1 VKLFLTSDVHLGMKF
16 AGYPGVQERLVQA
29 RFDALKRC
37 VDIANEETCDLF
49 VVGGDLFDR
58 VSVAKR
64 DIQRAASILAEF
76 QGRLVAVL
84 PGNHDHIIQWI
95 RTQKHL
101 LFINFTSSGKKE

>member
-1 VKLFLTSDVHLGMKF
+1 MKF
-16 AGYPGVQERLVQA
+16 AGYPGVQEKLVEA

-37 VDIANEETCDLF
+37 VDIANEEACELF

-64 DIQRAASILAEF
+64 DIHRAASILAEF

-84 PGNHDHIIQWI
+84 
-95 RTQKHL
+95 
-101 LFINFTSSGKKE
+101 

>member
-1 VKLFLTSDVHLGMKF
+1 M
-16 AGYPGVQERLVQA
+16 EA

-37 VDIANEETCDLF
+37 VDIANEEACDLF

-64 DIQRAASILAEF
+64 ETQRAASILAEF
-76 QGRLVAVL
+76 QGKLVAVL

-95 RTQKHL
+95 
-101 LFINFTSSGKKE
+101 

>member
-1 VKLFLTSDVHLGMKF
+1 M
-16 AGYPGVQERLVQA
+16 
-29 RFDALKRC
+29 KRC
-37 VDIANEETCDLF
+37 VHIANEKACVLF

-84 PGNHDHIIQWI
+84 PGNPDYI
-95 RTQKHL
+95 TQRPDALYPFHVKRL
-101 LFINFTSSGKKE
+101 LGNKAPFY

>member
-1 VKLFLTSDVHLGMKF
+1 MEV
-16 AGYPGVQERLVQA
+16 

-37 VDIANEETCDLF
+37 VDIANEETCELF
-49 VVGGDLFDR
+49 VVRRDLFDR

-84 PGNHDHIIQWI
+84 PGNPDYITQWPDALYPFQVKRLLSI
-95 RTQKHL
+95 RL
-101 LFINFTSSGKKE
+101 LFYRYFSLLSQL

>member
-1 VKLFLTSDVHLGMKF
+1 MKF
-16 AGYPGVQERLVQA
+16 AGYSSVQERLVEG
-29 RFDALKRC
+29 RLDALKRC
-37 VDIANEETCDLF
+37 VDIANKEACDLF

-64 DIQRAASILAEF
+64 EIQRAASILGGF

-84 PGNHDHIIQWI
+84 PGKHDHIIQWI
-95 RTQKHL
+95 RTQKYL

>member
-1 VKLFLTSDVHLGMKF
+1 
-16 AGYPGVQERLVQA
+16 VQEKLVEA

-37 VDIANEETCDLF
+37 VDIANEEACELF

-76 QGRLVAVL
+76 QGRLVAIL
-84 PGNHDHIIQWI
+84 PGIHNHI
-95 RTQKHL
+95 TQQPNVL
-101 LFINFTSSGKKE
+101 CPSLPISRQTPFR